1 MNDLCVLK
9 GPRIG
14 EGLET
19 HTYNYNAYTYMK
31 FRFLT
36 FMMLAAGAA
45 VGCTEE
51 MVDPSEFG
59 EKTIW
64 AVMDEGDVET
74 RTCVSDDKGD
84 FFGVLWCKGDAIGV
98 YSASGTENA
107 KFEAQIEEPAGKAA
121 FKGNFAG
128 TPAYAYYPYNEVNA
142 SSSTIK
148 GELPLVQDF
157 SSADGILKY
166 DYKFGVPSAENK
178 GEFNF
183 SHLFSLLRFT
193 INADGTGVAGQ
204 NLQKVELTFPDGVTM
219 NSGAFTVPVKGG
231 DIKWGSTTTG
241 RTLTLN
247 WSDTPAMAAGATLT
261 GYLNCPPVTSL
272 KGKAIT
278 VKLTT
283 SSYVVSF
290 NATVNIDSFAAGYVY
305 SFPLTLSKWED
316 KSGSNYKEEQLV
328 RPSLTSLS
336 FTAAD
341 NPDKILAKKLYY
353 ETKKSSGKSGYYGLT
368 SYKTNE
374 SETTQ
379 KMTIN
384 ESEGTINGIIPY
396 LFDRNLVPTLTMT
409 SGATLQYSTD
419 GSSFSDWD
427 GQSPIDF
434 SSGNIIRV
442 TKNGMSRDYVVNI
455 KNTGLPVVVI
465 EQPDSPVSTVTKPDG
480 KTEDATQSWDNVGV
494 NVLSKFLDFD
504 EIEEK
509 SPGTIAVYNADG
521 TVDLETTTAMTRLR
535 GNISKSWPKKP
546 FAVKLGTKAGMLG
559 MPKHKRWVLLAN
571 WKDKSLMRNHISLG
585 IARLFSENLSDGIP
599 WNVHGQFVEVVYN
612 GVHIGN
618 YYLCEQIKIDENRLN
633 ISDPYETK
641 NAFSGNWRDYG
652 YLLECDDYYD
662 ETYKFTTDHRIPF
675 MFKDDV
681 DAGNVILP
689 SVKKMILDLESKIY
703 KGYKGTSSTGYSDA
717 YKLLDLASVVDQLLI
732 YEMTMGTEFRHP
744 KSVYMYI
751 DHTGNAET
759 NPKYGKLCAGPV
771 WDFDFDTFPNPDNI
785 NESWVEKYGRDF
797 NNSIMAHSSLI
808 NTRPAPA
815 TSSAPTNGKDSP
827 FMWWPLLMSDDTF
840 TNMAAKR
847 WDEINEI
854 IAGYVSEIE
863 ATRKLIAVSWEY
875 NNAMWPACYS
885 EKCDRQVMTTTGFC
899 GDEYLTSF
907 DEVCAAF
914 TNAYNKRVSG
924 MNSFVLKKNWPTDAW
939 DNYIK

>member
-1 MNDLCVLK
+1 MA
-9 GPRIG
+9 G
-14 EGLET
+14 
-19 HTYNYNAYTYMK
+19 
-31 FRFLT
+31 
-36 FMMLAAGAA
+36 LAA
-45 VGCTEE
+45 CTEE
-51 MVDPSEFG
+51 MEEMVER
-59 EKTIW
+59 TIV
-64 AVMDEGDVET
+64 AVVEEGSVTT
-74 RTCVSDDKGD
+74 RTCVSDEDGETV
-84 FFGVLWCKGDAIGV
+84 GILWAPGDAIGV
-98 YSASGTENA
+98 YSASGSENA
-107 KFEAQIEEPAGKAA
+107 MFTTGITEPAGEAA
-121 FKGNFAG
+121 FTGQMTN
-128 TPAYAYYPYNEVNA
+128 TPKYAYYPYTESNNGKTVL
-142 SSSTIK
+142 SC
-148 GELPLVQDF
+148 ELPLIQEY
-157 SSADGILKY
+157 SYSDGILAY
-166 DYKFGVPSAENK
+166 DYKVGVPSDKND
-178 GEFNF
+178 GQFVFNHIF
-183 SHLFSLLRFT
+183 ALFRIS
-193 INADGTGVAGQ
+193 INATGTAVAGER
-204 NLQKVELTFPDGVTM
+204 LESVTLTFPDQSLNYGTFTTPVSEGDVTWSNPSQKG
-219 NSGAFTVPVKGG
+219 NS
-231 DIKWGSTTTG
+231 
-241 RTLTLN
+241 LTLN
-247 WSDTPAMAAGATLT
+247 WSDKPTMESNKTISGF
-261 GYLNCPPVTSL
+261 LNCPPVTGL

-899 GDEYLTSF
+899 GDEYLTYF
-907 DEVCAAF
+907 DEVCAAL